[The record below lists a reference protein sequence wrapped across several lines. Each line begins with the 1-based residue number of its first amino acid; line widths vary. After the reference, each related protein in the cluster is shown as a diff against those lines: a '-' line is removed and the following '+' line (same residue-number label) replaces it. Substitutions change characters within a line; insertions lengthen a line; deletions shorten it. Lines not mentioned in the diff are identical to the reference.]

1 MNSYLVLEN
10 GRVFPGQALGAQGV
24 ALGELA
30 FTTGMTGYQETLTDP
45 SYYGQLIVQTFPL
58 IGNYGMIPQDAE
70 SDGVSAFGY
79 VVHDWCRYPS
89 NFRAHGNLH
98 DYLFA
103 QGIIGISGLDTRQLT
118 RIIREQGAMN
128 SCICPDPTMV
138 DPEKINAYS
147 VTGAVAA
154 VSRKEKEIFPAHGR
168 ELFTVAL
175 LDYGAK
181 RNIIR
186 SLCARGCKV
195 IVLPYDA
202 TAEEVLASHPDG
214 IMLSNGPGDPMENVY
229 AIREIAKLIGKVPM
243 FGICLGHQLMALAL
257 GGSTIKMKYGHRG
270 ANQPVLD
277 KDTGR
282 TLITAQNHGYAVSGG
297 SIPSETGYAR
307 WINANDQTCEGM
319 MYPGLRAFS
328 LQFHPEA
335 CSGPRDAEYWFDRFL
350 CLLKEE
356 AYA

>member
-1 MNSYLVLEN
+1 MNAYLVLEN
-10 GRVFPGQALGAQGV
+10 GQIFPGQALGAQGI

-45 SYYGQLIVQTFPL
+45 SYFGQLIVQTFPL
-58 IGNYGMIPQDAE
+58 IGNYGMIPEDAE
-70 SDGVSAFGY
+70 SSGVSASGY
-79 VVHDWCRYPS
+79 IVRDWCRCPS
-89 NFRAHGNLH
+89 NFRAQGNLH
-98 DYLFA
+98 EYLLDKA
-103 QGIIGISGLDTRQLT
+103 VAGISGLDTRELT

-128 SCICPDPTMV
+128 ACICPDPALA
-138 DPEKINAYS
+138 DLEKIRVYR
-147 VTGAVAA
+147 VTGAVGA
-154 VSRKEKEIFPAHGR
+154 VSRKEKAVFPAEGAER
-168 ELFTVAL
+168 FSIAL

-195 IVLPYDA
+195 TAFPHSA
-202 TAEEVLASHPDG
+202 PAEEILAARPDG
-214 IMLSNGPGDPMENVY
+214 IMLSNGPGDPADNVF
-229 AIREIAKLIGKVPM
+229 AVRQVGKLLGKIPM
-243 FGICLGHQLMALAL
+243 FGICLGHQLMALSL
-257 GGSTIKMKYGHRG
+257 GGSTVKMKYGHRG

-277 KDTGR
+277 RDTGK
-282 TLITAQNHGYAVSGG
+282 TLITAQNHGYAVKGD

-307 WINANDQTCEGM
+307 WINANDFTCEGM

-335 CSGPRDAEYWFDRFL
+335 CGGPKDAEFWFDRFL
-350 CLLKEE
+350 CLMKEE